1 MCRKFATFSAVDCP
15 ANTCSKSLKIVN
27 ILKVFLLRFR
37 IFFFS
42 NITGE
47 CPQTNPATGG
57 QGYFDGA
64 GHLGM
69 LSWLG
74 LDLLVSLMGLKTQA
88 VSDMCKINGSR
99 PQGTGHC
106 TRAV

>member
-1 MCRKFATFSAVDCP
+1 MQQVLK
-15 ANTCSKSLKIVN
+15 NSKYFKN
-27 ILKVFLLRFR
+27 IFVKVQDYFLKV
-37 IFFFS
+37 
-42 NITGE
+42 GE
-47 CPQTNPATGG
+47 KPGLNSRSPHKPSGLVAQSCNPATGG

>member
-1 MCRKFATFSAVDCP
+1 MCEKPGLNSSSPHKPSGLVAQSC
-15 ANTCSKSLKIVN
+15 
-27 ILKVFLLRFR
+27 
-37 IFFFS
+37 
-42 NITGE
+42 
-47 CPQTNPATGG
+47 NPATGG

-74 LDLLVSLMGLKTQA
+74 LDLLVSLMGLETQA

-99 PQGTGHC
+99 PQGTVALHKGG
-106 TRAV
+106 VISGSY